1 MRYIGIPIVL
11 VACFLTALADN
22 PSPRSKN
29 SEEAAWK
36 SFSATVRTLQ
46 EKGDR
51 EHAGKLFRQV
61 AATFPKSRYAQDSKE
76 LGVLLEAMVVED
88 TQWKEPED
96 PERLK
101 PQERID
107 YFIHHL
113 RDVNCEQFF
122 DPGMCNVLQ
131 GDKREYDAAIQLKE
145 IGKPAIPALIALLE
159 DKRPT
164 RSVGFVRTHGRSCTV
179 LRYQDAAI
187 QILNELLP
195 TRFYRRSRTGVYLS
209 NEPAE
214 LRERVVKNIKAW
226 QNQAVGKDE
235 LAKKWVAAELDIGIY
250 PTLELLAELSKEP
263 GQRKRVIRRLHQL
276 AKEKPPLQLPQ
287 ISFLLCRLGDKSL
300 LNEVENAYYKQVYH
314 TGRPQTLWDDSCAS
328 LNATDY
334 AIKQLLLYGDKACWD
349 RLTNGMSGKT
359 QSDADVMLNLFELA
373 GNQFGALPEE
383 YDKARFPLPLL
394 VSVLKLEGDS
404 KPFFGSQ
411 YQMRWCDIAAE
422 AIQLFTGQS
431 FGFDKKGTIE
441 EKNAAIARIL
451 VWWDKKSAEQ
461 EDGQER

>member
-1 MRYIGIPIVL
+1 MRYIGTPIVL
-11 VACFLTALADN
+11 VACFLMALTDN
-22 PSPRSKN
+22 PSSRSKA

-36 SFSATVRTLQ
+36 AFSAAVRTLQ

-51 EHAGKLFRQV
+51 NYAGKLFRQV
-61 AATFPKSRYAQDSKE
+61 AATFPESRYAKDSKE

-88 TQWKEPED
+88 AQWKEPED
-96 PERLK
+96 PERLN

-131 GDKREYDAAIQLKE
+131 GDKSKYAAAIQLKE

-159 DKRPT
+159 DRRST

-179 LRYQDAAI
+179 LRYQDAVI

-195 TRFYRRSRTGVYLS
+195 TRFYRRSRTGAYLS

-214 LRERVVKNIKAW
+214 LRERVIKNIKAW
-226 QNQAVGKDE
+226 QRQTVDKDE
-235 LAKKWVAAELDIGIY
+235 LAKKWVAAELDLGIY

-263 GQRKRVIRRLHQL
+263 GQRKRVTKRLHQL
-276 AKEKPPLQLPQ
+276 AKEKSPLQLPQ
-287 ISFLLCRLGDKSL
+287 ISFLLCKLGDKSL
-300 LNEVENAYYKQVYH
+300 LNEVENAYYNRVYH
-314 TGRPQTLWDDSCAS
+314 TGRPQALWDDGCAS

-334 AIKQLLLYGDKACWD
+334 AIKQFLLYGDKACWD
-349 RLTNGMSGKT
+349 RLTKGMTGKT
-359 QSDADVMLNLFELA
+359 QSDADVMLNLFDLA
-373 GNQFGALPEE
+373 RNRFGALPAE
-383 YDKARFPLPLL
+383 YDKSHFPLSLL
-394 VSVLKLEGDS
+394 VLILKLEGDS
-404 KPFFGSQ
+404 KPFYASP
-411 YQMRWCDIAAE
+411 YQMRWCDRAAE

-431 FGFDKKGTIE
+431 FGFDKKDTIE
-441 EKNAAIARIL
+441 DKNAAIARIL
-451 VWWDKKSAEQ
+451 AWWDKKSTEQ
-461 EDGQER
+461 EDGQ